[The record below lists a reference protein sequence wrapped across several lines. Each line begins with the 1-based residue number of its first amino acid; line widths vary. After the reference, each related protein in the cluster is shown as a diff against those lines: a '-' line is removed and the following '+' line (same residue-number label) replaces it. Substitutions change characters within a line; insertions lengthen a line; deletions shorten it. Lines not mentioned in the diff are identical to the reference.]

1 MGLELMRLEQDLIV
15 YANDIEAN
23 LRLENN
29 TLSQR
34 LQDAELDLDD
44 ARRSRRE
51 LQHQLNAANQRLSQY
66 GMDNENLKV
75 NGCCDISSRAPA
87 NLNRIV
93 IHTLWS

>member
-1 MGLELMRLEQDLIV
+1 MSCQQDLIV
-15 YANDIEAN
+15 YANDIEGN

-51 LQHQLNAANQRLSQY
+51 LQHQLNAANQRLSQFN
-66 GMDNENLKV
+66 MDNENLKV
-75 NGCCDISSRAPA
+75 NAGA
-87 NLNRIV
+87 
-93 IHTLWS
+93 